1 MIAWANRWQIP
12 LYLAGMLVGGAIGLA
27 VPGSGAG
34 LDALVTPALIVLLFA
49 TFLAAPFAELGRA
62 FRDLRFL
69 AAVLV
74 LNFVFVPVLVF
85 GLSRFVT
92 HNQALLV
99 GVLLVLLSPCI
110 DYVVVFTR
118 LAGGSASRL
127 LAVSPVLMLAQLAL
141 LPVFLSVMAGPGVVG
156 SIDMAPFVGAFLL
169 FIVLPVGLAA
179 LTQWLGRRVRAARAV
194 ERTMDASM
202 VPLLALTLAVI
213 VGAQIDVVR
222 THVAELLVIAPLYV
236 AFLVV
241 APVLGILVARMFR
254 QDVAAVRATV
264 LSGSTR
270 NSLVVLPLALALP
283 EPMALASAAVVTQT
297 LVELVGMIAL
307 VRVVPRLVVS
317 RGENAG
323 LGALPS
329 PRTRRRRYADPQ

>member
-27 VPGSGAG
+27 VPGSAAV
-34 LDALVTPALIVLLFA
+34 LETLVTPTLILLLFA
-49 TFLAAPFAELGRA
+49 TFLAVPFAEIGRA
-62 FRDLRFL
+62 IGDLRFL
-69 AAVLV
+69 AAVLI
-74 LNFVFVPVLVF
+74 LNFVIVPLLVF

-92 HNQALLV
+92 HDHALLV
-99 GVLLVLLSPCI
+99 GILLVLLTPCI

-141 LPVFLSVMAGPGVVG
+141 LPVFLGVMAGPDLLNA
-156 SIDMAPFVGAFLL
+156 IDIAPFVGAFLL
-169 FIVLPVGLAA
+169 FIVLPMGLAA
-179 LTQWLGRRVRAARAV
+179 VTQALGRRVRAARAV
-194 ERTMDASM
+194 EWTMDAGM

-222 THVAELLVIAPLYV
+222 AHAAELLGVVPIYV

-241 APVLGILVARMFR
+241 APVLGILVARIFR
-254 QDVAAVRATV
+254 QDVPTARATV
-264 LSGSTR
+264 FSGSTR

-283 EPMALASAAVVTQT
+283 EPLALASAAVVTQT

-307 VRVVPRLVVS
+307 VRVVPRIVA
-317 RGENAG
+317 R
-323 LGALPS
+323 
-329 PRTRRRRYADPQ
+329 